1 MNRFIIALDLAALTV
16 ITAVGQP
23 PMGQANHVDASSI
36 YVPGNQTFPN
46 PDRGFF
52 GENVRHVD

>member
-16 ITAVGQP
+16 ITAVGKP
-23 PMGQANHVDASSI
+23 PMVQANHVDASSI

-46 PDRGFF
+46 PDRDFF
-52 GENVRHVD
+52 GEDLTHVD